1 MNLRVDGTFV
11 EDGHWHDAAERYRR
25 FLSEHESDRILYL
38 EIGVGWNTP
47 SLIKFPF
54 WQRTYANT
62 SATFATLNQEP
73 EVPQQIEQRSITV
86 PGDIASS
93 IKAWKALTQR

>member
-11 EDGHWHDAAERYRR
+11 EDEHWHDAAERYRR

-54 WQRTYANT
+54 WQRTYTNT
-62 SATFATLNQEP
+62 SAIFATLNQEP
-73 EVPQQIEQRSITV
+73 EIPRQIVQRSIAV

-93 IKAWKALTQR
+93 IEAWKALVQN